1 MADIKGGEMPKREIG
16 IRGYVGELIVE
27 QWLRCNF
34 KPNKGYKIVNQI
46 RPKDINARG
55 GPYLDFG
62 VIRKGKVCGIYEVK
76 TQNYPLESV
85 NNALEHVC

>member
-1 MADIKGGEMPKREIG
+1 MPKREIG